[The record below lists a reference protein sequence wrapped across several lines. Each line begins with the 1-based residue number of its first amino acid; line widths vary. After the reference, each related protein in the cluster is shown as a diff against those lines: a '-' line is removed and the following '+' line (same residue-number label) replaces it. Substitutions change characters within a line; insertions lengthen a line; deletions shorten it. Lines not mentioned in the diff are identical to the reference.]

1 MSDDLNTFDDLVT
14 WATWHVIEG
23 LTRGTPLRSLIHGVL
38 MTAANWH
45 AEQRKKQG
53 SKP

>member
-1 MSDDLNTFDDLVT
+1 MSEDLNTFDDLVT

-23 LTRGTPLRSLIHGVL
+23 LTRGTPMRSLMHGVL
-38 MTAANWH
+38 MAAVGWH
-45 AEQRKKQG
+45 ADRSKKPG